1 HIAAGRPDPS
11 PLVGGSAFDRCES
24 GPYDAPAMRNP
35 LLDRSSPKELADLGQ
50 VVETQTKLQS
60 FPRLAEVVAADLAS
74 LPEAEVPGEW
84 RQKPV
89 QIRLRFSWVD
99 AGRRLPAVEGRVRA
113 SVPAVCQRCLG
124 PMELALDEELRLLLV
139 APGES
144 AGAEGAAEDFEI
156 WEIDEP
162 TIRPLD
168 ILEEALIMA
177 MPLSALHEP
186 GQGCDAPADAE
197 PPVSEETNR
206 PFAGL
211 RSQISG
217 RDDGEDT
224 GSSG

>member
-1 HIAAGRPDPS
+1 MGRT
-11 PLVGGSAFDRCES
+11 GGSAFDTCES

-50 VVETQTKLQS
+50 VIETKEKLQDFS
-60 FPRLAEVVAADLAS
+60 RLAGVVAADLAA
-74 LPEAEVPGEW
+74 LPEAGVFQEW
-84 RQKPV
+84 RQTPV
-89 QIRLRFSWVD
+89 DIRLRFSWVD
-99 AGRRLPAVEGRVRA
+99 VGRRLPAIEGRVTA

-124 PMELALDEELRLLLV
+124 PMELALDENLKLLPV

-144 AGAEGAAEDFEI
+144 AGAAGAADDFEI
-156 WEIDEP
+156 WELEEA
-162 TIRPLD
+162 TIRPID

-177 MPLSALHEP
+177 MPLSALHGP
-186 GQGCDAPADAE
+186 GEGCDAPADEE
-197 PPVSEETNR
+197 PALSEETNR

-217 RDDGEDT
+217 RDEGEDT

>member
-1 HIAAGRPDPS
+1 MARTACERAG
-11 PLVGGSAFDRCES
+11 VTAFDTWES

-35 LLDRSSPKELADLGQ
+35 LLDRSSPGELADLGQ
-50 VVETQTKLQS
+50 VVETKTNLGDFS
-60 FPRLAEVVAADLAS
+60 RLSGIVEADLAS
-74 LPEAEVPGEW
+74 LPEAEVPREW
-84 RQKPV
+84 RQAPV
-89 QIRLRFSWVD
+89 QIRLRFSWID
-99 AGRRLPAVEGRVRA
+99 AGRRLPALEGRVTG
-113 SVPAVCQRCLG
+113 SIPVVCQRCLG
-124 PMELALDEELRLLLV
+124 PMELALDEELKLLLV

-144 AGAEGAAEDFEI
+144 AGAKGAADDFEI
-156 WEIDEP
+156 WELDEV
-162 TIRPLD
+162 TTRPLD

-177 MPLSALHEP
+177 MPLSALHET
-186 GQGCDAPADAE
+186 GRGCDAPADAE